1 MLTFI
6 ALLRAVNVAGKNLLN
21 MQALQTALA
30 ENGFINPDTYIQSG
44 NVLFQHS
51 ESSIEI
57 IKIQLNNCLKNDF
70 NLEVE
75 VQLFSAKEFIRIV
88 ETNPFLPEVKIEDLY
103 LTFLFKKPN
112 AEAVHSFPISGN
124 DRWEIQ
130 DQVVYL
136 HCPDGY
142 GKTKL
147 SNNLIESKFK
157 SAATTRNGRTCLK
170 LVEMAGKMDN
180 E

>member
-1 MLTFI
+1 MLTYI
-6 ALLRAVNVAGKNLLN
+6 ALLRAVNVSGKNLLN
-21 MQALQTALA
+21 MKALKTALA

-44 NVLFQHS
+44 NIVFQHS
-51 ESSIEI
+51 ANSIKKLET
-57 IKIQLNNCLKNDF
+57 QLKNCLKNEF

-75 VQLFSAKEFIRIV
+75 VQLFSAKEFTLIL
-88 ETNPFLPEVKIEDLY
+88 EKNPFLPEVNLEDLY
-103 LTFLFKKPN
+103 LTFLFKKPS
-112 AEAVHSFPISGN
+112 AEEISNLPTSGN
-124 DRWEIQ
+124 DRWKIQ

-147 SNNLIESKFK
+147 SNNLFESKLK
-157 SAATTRNGRTCLK
+157 TAATTRNGRTCLK
-170 LVEMAGKMDN
+170 LVEMAGMMND